1 MSGMKFEQKMV
12 LLARKYGLHL
22 TWQDI
27 KYGYRRARF
36 ICGSYEELTALLH
49 LLWERG
55 GVWVD
60 YWVCF
65 EGEFEGYVYAMDQKD
80 RVCFEREREKEM
92 KRVEEWW
99 IRYHF
104 ADAETRRM
112 MACGEIE

>member
-1 MSGMKFEQKMV
+1 MLSLNFEQKMV

-36 ICGSYEELTALLH
+36 TCDSREEMAAILN
-49 LLWERG
+49 LLWHTKG
-55 GVWVD
+55 IWVD
-60 YWVCF
+60 HWVCF
-65 EGEFEGYVYAMDQKD
+65 EGEFEGYVYAMDRKD
-80 RVCFEREREKEM
+80 REAFEREQERELK
-92 KRVEEWW
+92 KVEDWW

-104 ADAETRRM
+104 ADAETRRL